1 MQTFLAQFHTFF
13 KLAYFSDDDD
23 DDDDDDNSS
32 GGNTPSMTKS
42 CKIFSK
48 IIVTLLIS
56 DASVLGNVLLRST
69 IK

>member
-13 KLAYFSDDDD
+13 KLAYFSDD

-56 DASVLGNVLLRST
+56 DASVLGNILLRST

>member
-13 KLAYFSDDDD
+13 KLAYFSDD